1 MKRLMIISGILAI
14 AASAC
19 ASGGPIPADKLSR
32 AQAAVRGAQEMGAE
46 RNTNAAVHLQNARQE
61 LASGRKLVL
70 DGEQDRAV
78 PMLLRAEADAELAM
92 NTTRE
97 SAAMAET
104 QKTQTELRALR
115 MSMSKGGN

>member
-1 MKRLMIISGILAI
+1 MKLTIIISATIAI

-46 RNTNAAVHLQNARQE
+46 RNASAAVHLRDARQE
-61 LASGRKLVL
+61 LASGRKLVI
-70 DGEQDRAV
+70 DGEQERAV

-92 NTTRE
+92 NTARE

-115 MSMSKGGN
+115 AGTTQGGN